1 MFDRLRERWE
11 RLGPRERRMA
21 ALLGVALVAVGVLY
35 AVFTIQDGLA
45 ELERHNEDTRA
56 VLTTI
61 ASRRDEL
68 MQAKS
73 KQGEVVAMIGEE
85 PTPLATYMD
94 KVAGEVGV
102 QIRARTPKPVVQKGK
117 FHEHQTQ
124 ITLFD
129 ITLDQLAKFLRG
141 IETQSPIVVTQRMNI
156 RRSSL
161 TKEKLDKVDLT
172 VATYA
177 RPKKEKAAQPAAAAP
192 AEPKP

>member
-1 MFDRLRERWE
+1 
-11 RLGPRERRMA
+11 MA
-21 ALLGVALVAVGVLY
+21 AMLGVVLVAVGALY
-35 AVFTIQDGLA
+35 AVFTIHDGLA
-45 ELERHNEDTRA
+45 ELARHNEDTRA
-56 VLTTI
+56 VLSTI

-68 MQAKS
+68 AEAKS

-102 QIRARTPKPVVQKGK
+102 QIRARTPKPVTTKGK

-129 ITLDQLAKFLRG
+129 INLDQLARFLRG
-141 IETQSPIVVTQRMNI
+141 IETQSPVVVTQRMNI
-156 RRSSL
+156 RRSAL

-177 RPKKEKAAQPAAAAP
+177 RPKKAAQPAAAAP